1 MKSGTTWLVVSA
13 VVFLSALF
21 ALNWQSDR
29 TAFGFISISYSLAFI
44 AYLFLI
50 KASKTT
56 SFKSLALIA
65 IFAQVI
71 SMIFIPNLTVD
82 HFRFIWDG
90 EITWL
95 GYNPFDFTPKEMV
108 TQSFMSSEYM
118 QDVYSGM
125 STLSTKNYSCYPP
138 FNQLYFLIS
147 TALTES
153 IWGSIFV
160 MKSLIFLSEIVG
172 AIYLRKLLIKFGVH
186 ENRMWLLYLNPLWII
201 EATGNTHFEGVM
213 LSFLIIAFYFLHE
226 QKWLIGSIFFALAVQ
241 MKLIPLLFL
250 PFFIRYIGWK
260 EAFKWFVSIGV
271 IVFGIAATQIN
282 WGNIRNFGESLAL
295 YFSVFEFNSFI
306 FYNTMKIGKLF
317 FVYNP
322 IRFMGPILSLISMSL
337 ILRLAF
343 KSDINN
349 WKDFFQR
356 LLFAFFIY
364 LILSGT
370 LHPWY
375 ILPLLTVSI
384 FTNFSFPVWW
394 TFLIFFSYFFY
405 SIGSGSSWEV
415 RTLITVEYLLLFL
428 GFMSDWRFKGSR
440 FDFLRL
446 DNYFQPSSTK

>member
-1 MKSGTTWLVVSA
+1 MKSGTTGLVVSA
-13 VVFLSALF
+13 AVFLGALF

-29 TAFGFISISYSLAFI
+29 TAFGFIAISYSMAFI

-50 KASKTT
+50 QSSKVA
-56 SFKSLALIA
+56 SFKALAFVA
-65 IFAQVI
+65 ISAQII
-71 SMIFIPNLTVD
+71 SMIFLPNLTVD
-82 HFRFIWDG
+82 HYRFIWDG
-90 EITWL
+90 EITWA
-95 GYNPFDFTPKEMV
+95 GYNPFDFTPKEMA
-108 TQSFMSSEYM
+108 TQSFMKSAYM

-153 IWGSIFV
+153 IWGSVFV
-160 MKSLIFLSEIVG
+160 MKSLILITEIVG
-172 AIYLRKLLIKFGVH
+172 ALYLRKLLRKFNIH

-213 LSFLIIAFYFLHE
+213 LSFLIIAFYFMHE
-226 QKWLIGSIFFALAVQ
+226 QKWLVGSIFFALAVQ

-250 PFFIRYIGWK
+250 PFFIRYIGWN
-260 EAFKWFVSIGV
+260 EAVKWFLSIGIIV
-271 IVFGIAATQIN
+271 IGIAATQIN
-282 WGNIRNFGESLAL
+282 FGNLGNFGESLAL
-295 YFSVFEFNSFI
+295 YFAVFEFNSFV
-306 FYNTMKIGKLF
+306 FYNTMKFGRLF

-322 IRFMGPILSLISMSL
+322 IRFLGPILSLISMSL

-343 KSDINN
+343 KSGSVN
-349 WKDFFQR
+349 WKEFFQK

-364 LILSGT
+364 LILSST

-375 ILPLLTVSI
+375 ILPLLVLSI

-405 SIGSGSSWEV
+405 SIGSGNSWEV
-415 RTLITVEYLLLFL
+415 RTLITAEYVLLFL
-428 GFMSDWRFKGSR
+428 GLLSDWKFNGSR
-440 FDFLRL
+440 LNFLRM
-446 DNYFQPSSTK
+446 DYYFQPSSTK